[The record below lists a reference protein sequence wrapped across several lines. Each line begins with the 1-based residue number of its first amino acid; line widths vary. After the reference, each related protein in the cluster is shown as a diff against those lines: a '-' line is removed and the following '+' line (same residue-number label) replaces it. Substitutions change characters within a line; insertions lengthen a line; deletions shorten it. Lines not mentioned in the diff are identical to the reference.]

1 MKKPYRNLTSESM
14 SSHPSLASL
23 SNSIILLD
31 NLEKDIIMSEKEK
44 SIHMNNPI
52 KYISTMTVLLC
63 IDGTIDFGLG
73 LQNYRM
79 EKNDSLFM
87 KSGIICELQGM
98 SDGAKFCSIVLNE
111 EFYYP
116 VLNNFVSST
125 LQKSFVKNPIC
136 SLSDIHMEECVF
148 IYKLIKN
155 RLSESSQDILLGE
168 IIKGYIQA
176 LLYNLY
182 SGYITQEEGRNIE
195 ENKITRKQDL
205 YNRFMELVQRDFIRE
220 RNIKYYANQLCI
232 TPRYLS
238 QVVYKES
245 GHYASEHIDN
255 FVITEAK
262 QLVRGRQYSILQIS
276 KMLNFTSLSFFG
288 RYFKKNTGY
297 SPTQYQNLEWQES
310 II

>member
-31 NLEKDIIMSEKEK
+31 NLEKDIVMSDKEK
-44 SIHMNNPI
+44 DMRMNNPI
-52 KYISTMTVLLC
+52 KYISTMTILLC
-63 IDGTIDFGLG
+63 VDGTVDFGLG

-79 EKNDSLFM
+79 KKNDALLM
-87 KSGIICELQGM
+87 KSGVICELQSM
-98 SDGAKFCSIVLNE
+98 SDDAKFCSIVLNE

-116 VLNNFVSST
+116 ALNNLVSSV

-136 SLSDIHMEECVF
+136 SLLDMHMEECVLT
-148 IYKLIKN
+148 YKLIKN
-155 RLSESSQDILLGE
+155 RLSEPSQSVLLVE
-168 IIKGYIQA
+168 IVKGYIQA

-182 SGYITQEEGRNIE
+182 SGYIIQEEDRNME
-195 ENKITRKQDL
+195 ENTFTRKQDL

-262 QLVRGRQYSILQIS
+262 QLVRSHQYSILQIS

-288 RYFKKNTGY
+288 RYFKKFTGY
-297 SPTQYQNLEWQES
+297 SPTQYQHLE
-310 II
+310 